1 MSPLDYLKIAVAK
14 GRTEK
19 GAAATFRKAGFKG
32 YVGSESYRLTCTCEE
47 ENITFIHVK
56 PLDVT
61 TYVQDGA
68 ADLGIVGKDMLLEN
82 SSILYEISDLGFGKC
97 KLVVAGLKD
106 QYPRGKEETLKVA
119 TSYPNITKAYFGEKK
134 QKIRVVKLG
143 GSVELAPLLG
153 LSDVIVDLV
162 ETGSTL
168 KANGLKVI
176 EEISEVSAKLV
187 ANRISY
193 RFKYESINQLVKRL
207 EEVCP

>member
-1 MSPLDYLKIAVAK
+1 
-14 GRTEK
+14 
-19 GAAATFRKAGFKG
+19 
-32 YVGSESYRLTCTCEE
+32 
-47 ENITFIHVK
+47 
-56 PLDVT
+56 
-61 TYVQDGA
+61 
-68 ADLGIVGKDMLLEN
+68 
-82 SSILYEISDLGFGKC
+82 
-97 KLVVAGLKD
+97 LVVAGLKD

-176 EEISEVSAKLV
+176 EEICEVSAKLV